1 VHFKEIGDVISQ
13 SKGSFALWLLG
24 NVGGLLIVYLA
35 GFTIWIY
42 HGRWGAFL
50 PGPEIFLIMGTISL
64 AVTGVSYIR
73 LHSDDPTISLS
84 PWLSLTWPF
93 PVMAAY
99 GVLVAMGIK
108 PIIRSN
114 CTAYTIA
121 ILIAFFCLTWA
132 SLTWAHER
140 GIKDEMRGEPQPPQP
155 PRLESDNL
163 PRFAFDEMTPEE
175 EVKKNDQ

>member
-1 VHFKEIGDVISQ
+1 MRFNEIGHLISQ
-13 SKGSFALWLLG
+13 NKGSYTLWLLG
-24 NVGGLLIVYLA
+24 NVGGLLIFFLA

-42 HGRWGAFL
+42 HGHWGAFL
-50 PGPEIFLIMGTISL
+50 PGPEIFLITGTISL

-73 LHSDDPTISLS
+73 LHTDDPSVSLS

-114 CTAYTIA
+114 CTAYIIA
-121 ILIAFFCLTWA
+121 IVITIFCLTWA
-132 SLTWAHER
+132 SLTWAHEH
-140 GIKDEMRGEPQPPQP
+140 GIREEKMRGEPRPPGFP
-155 PRLESDNL
+155 TLESDNL
-163 PRFAFDEMTPEE
+163 PKFLFDEMSPEK
-175 EVKKNDQ
+175 EVD